1 VFEGKAII
9 EPRCALDVAISDR
22 SVGDGITALL
32 ALNEVV
38 IEKIDFGTPSAW
50 RLRSTVRRPSPTRPT
65 A

>member
-9 EPRCALDVAISDR
+9 EPRCALDVR
-22 SVGDGITALL
+22 SQTFGRDGITALL

-38 IEKIDFGTPSAW
+38 IEKIDFGH
-50 RLRSTVRRPSPTRPT
+50 TVRLATSVRREEASPTRPT